1 MIFNT
6 ANAVMQG
13 VWIYYLAPAGMYS
26 NAWLLSPWF
35 IIGVIIFLTGFIINV
50 HSDHIVRNLRK
61 PGNTA
66 FHVPYGGMFKY
77 VTSANY
83 FGEFTEWVGWALLTF
98 SWAGLVFA
106 IWTFANLA
114 PRANAL
120 RKWYIEK
127 FGKEF
132 PKIETDDSVYLLNLF
147 FCDLFIKFGKTISS
161 HLSKIK
167 ILL

>member
-61 PGNTA
+61 PGDTA

-127 FGKEF
+127 FGEEF
-132 PKIETDDSVYLLNLF
+132 PKNRKRMIP
-147 FCDLFIKFGKTISS
+147 FIY
-161 HLSKIK
+161 
-167 ILL
+167 